1 MGYVATASILS
12 VHRAEIKGIQS
23 NNISACV
30 KHYIFNNHE
39 CNRETF
45 SANVPERVGR
55 ELYAPGFLAAVDAG
69 VGSVM
74 CAFNRVNDSFACES
88 DGALQKLLKDDGG

>member
-1 MGYVATASILS
+1 MLGPDVNLARVPWSGRVFETNGEDPFLS
-12 VHRAEIKGIQS
+12 AALVSREVKGIQS

-30 KHYIFNNHE
+30 KHYLFNNHE

-55 ELYAPGFLAAVDAG
+55 EQPSARLSFCCTPL
-69 VGSVM
+69 SVKYV
-74 CAFNRVNDSFACES
+74 F
-88 DGALQKLLKDDGG
+88 Q